1 MKSVVLLALFGVAMV
16 AAAEVYQALD
26 ISERGF
32 GPLRD
37 GSSVLN
43 GDTPVRQA
51 QRERREERSVA
62 ADEDVAGFSLLEAS
76 SAAGSARYAGANGPA
91 LDRLTGASKTFH
103 PNDQM
108 CVMCQFLVQRT
119 QLDMAHFNVLG
130 GFTGIKAAGANGA
143 GNAAAGGGDAGAKA
157 ATEEGSFLEIGTAF
171 GADDESADWAAKDAE
186 EAAAMEIAAKEEL
199 AEADGDW
206 DAVSMLE
213 QKAHSLDTVVEE
225 MEAEA
230 GDEDEDEAD
239 DEAEEQEGAEFEEED
254 TEAGVASKLAA
265 ASFSETASTI
275 VTEGLTAQEQAEMQE
290 VAAEMR
296 DDKIAASVNK
306 QLSDGLESTTVMVES
321 QAAAKADIDSDEE
334 MNADEVEVAPEAL
347 ANSASS
353 EDEEALAQSFDN
365 EMTLDSDEEADLVAS
380 MQGKEKDSEEEAD
393 WSSPAYNADGS
404 AAAMS
409 EDSETVTAIDADHE
423 DEDMALLQVDAT
435 EQNEVDDEI
444 TADAEAD
451 EEAEGT
457 ALNVQLIETAANPGA
472 RRSYARVMHTAEH
485 APVEPVLAEVSGQHA
500 AFQSAGGLARVATRD
515 CRRKVQ
521 RIKRCQ
527 RIEPTKRRCK
537 IIRRKAPKPSGCGEH
552 GTLGVA
558 NSPRRFRLADALHS
572 RPRWNRWDPTVKPH
586 PDPARAK
593 AREMWH
599 HLMQMTYDRLEG
611 YCSTRLP
618 EQFTPFCR
626 PLLRRFRVV
635 AEGIRYGDRPNQIC
649 MRTRFCPRGSY
660 VRRSPHNVFKHINTN
675 SVVVYSH

>member
-1 MKSVVLLALFGVAMV
+1 
-16 AAAEVYQALD
+16 
-26 ISERGF
+26 
-32 GPLRD
+32 
-37 GSSVLN
+37 
-43 GDTPVRQA
+43 
-51 QRERREERSVA
+51 
-62 ADEDVAGFSLLEAS
+62 
-76 SAAGSARYAGANGPA
+76 
-91 LDRLTGASKTFH
+91 
-103 PNDQM
+103 
-108 CVMCQFLVQRT
+108 
-119 QLDMAHFNVLG
+119 
-130 GFTGIKAAGANGA
+130 
-143 GNAAAGGGDAGAKA
+143 
-157 ATEEGSFLEIGTAF
+157 
-171 GADDESADWAAKDAE
+171 
-186 EAAAMEIAAKEEL
+186 
-199 AEADGDW
+199 
-206 DAVSMLE
+206 MLE
-213 QKAHSLDTVVEE
+213 QKAHSLDTVIEE
-225 MEAEA
+225 MEAEDS
-230 GDEDEDEAD
+230 DEDEAEAD
-239 DEAEEQEGAEFEEED
+239 DEAEEQEGDEFDEED

-265 ASFSETASTI
+265 VSFSETRSAI
-275 VTEGLTAQEQAEMQE
+275 ITEGLTTQEQREMAE

-306 QLSDGLESTTVMVES
+306 QLADGMESTTVMVET
-321 QAAAKADIDSDEE
+321 AANADIDSDEE
-334 MNADEVEVAPEAL
+334 MNADEVEIAPESL
-347 ANSASS
+347 ANSQSS

-365 EMTLDSDEEADLVAS
+365 ELTLDADEEADLVAA
-380 MQGKEKDSEEEAD
+380 MQGKDKDAEEESD
-393 WSSPAYNADGS
+393 WSSPAYNADGM
-404 AAAMS
+404 APAMS
-409 EDSETVTAIDADHE
+409 EDSDTVTAIDADHE

-435 EQNEVDDEI
+435 EQDEVDDAI

-451 EEAEGT
+451 EEAEG
-457 ALNVQLIETAANPGA
+457 AAENVQLIEMASNPAA
-472 RRSYARVMHTAEH
+472 RRSYARVMHVAEH
-485 APVEPVLAEVSGQHA
+485 TPVEPVLAEVSGQHA

-521 RIKRCQ
+521 RIKRCE

-537 IIRRKAPKPSGCGEH
+537 IIRRKAPKPSGCGER
-552 GTLGVA
+552 GTLGIA

-675 SVVVYSH
+675 SVAYTH